1 MIFLVIS
8 LLDDKPPA
16 SNDNPERGPY
26 PTPIQM
32 SKHKPNHRM
41 TTIHFLTPE
50 PESTLSPSLFPKFK
64 PSNEN
69 RLSLIIQYVLCFL
82 SSASPVYL

>member
-1 MIFLVIS
+1 MLIFYSIISGILMIFLVIS

-41 TTIHFLTPE
+41 TTIHPLTPE
-50 PESTLSPSLFPKFK
+50 PESTSSPSLSLKFK
-64 PSNEN
+64 
-69 RLSLIIQYVLCFL
+69 LVLESVVL
-82 SSASPVYL
+82 VLLVL